1 MRTGKTDWR
10 HQQENFVDH
19 PYLQSTLREM
29 HAVLQSRRLWLT
41 FLAVLAIFIVTGP
54 FGTSETMSFADRL
67 LYWTI
72 VQAGAWMLAIS
83 FSMIANTTL
92 SGHID
97 NMLARMMIGSLT
109 AALPIGL
116 LLTITNQIFYG
127 KETGLIPVL
136 KSSLSSLSLCAIFCL
151 LSYLTTRQ
159 SFEKAAE
166 AETGTNANADREVKG
181 IIPLLERLP
190 PQKRGELL
198 RLSVQDHYTQ
208 IVTTRGQQLVLL
220 RFADALKE
228 LGHTAGLQVHRS
240 HWIADAD
247 FISLRKQTGRLHII
261 TKDGTEIPVSRS
273 YSAAVQAHFATLVPA
288 R

>member
-1 MRTGKTDWR
+1 M
-10 HQQENFVDH
+10 DH

-29 HAVLQSRRLWLT
+29 HAMLQSRRLWLT
-41 FLAVLAIFIVTGP
+41 FLAVLAIFILTGP

-72 VQAGAWMLAIS
+72 VQGGAWIFAIS
-83 FSMIANTTL
+83 FSVIANTIL
-92 SGHID
+92 AGHIG
-97 NMLARMMIGSLT
+97 NMLTHMMIGSLT
-109 AALPIGL
+109 SALPIGL
-116 LLTITNQIFYG
+116 LLTVTNQIFYG
-127 KETGLIPVL
+127 REMALASVL
-136 KSSLSSLSLCAIFCL
+136 KSSLSSLPLCAIFCL
-151 LSYLTTRQ
+151 LSYLTTCR
-159 SFEKAAE
+159 SFEKVAE
-166 AETGTNANADREVKG
+166 AATDINADADLDVDDSV
-181 IIPLLERLP
+181 PLLERLP

-228 LGHTAGLQVHRS
+228 LGHTEGLQVHRS

-247 FISLRKQTGRLHII
+247 VPLLRKRAGRLHVI

-273 YSAAVQAHFATLVPA
+273 YSAAVQARFTAHAPA

>member
-1 MRTGKTDWR
+1 MRTRKTDWR

-29 HAVLQSRRLWLT
+29 HAMLQSRRLWLT
-41 FLAVLAIFIVTGP
+41 FLAVLAIFILTGP

-72 VQAGAWMLAIS
+72 VQGGAWIFAIS
-83 FSMIANTTL
+83 FSVIANTIL
-92 SGHID
+92 AGHIG
-97 NMLARMMIGSLT
+97 NMLTRMMIGSLT
-109 AALPIGL
+109 SALPIGL
-116 LLTITNQIFYG
+116 LLTVTNQIFYG
-127 KETGLIPVL
+127 REMALASVL
-136 KSSLSSLSLCAIFCL
+136 KSSLSSLPLCAIFCL
-151 LSYLTTRQ
+151 LSYLTTCR
-159 SFEKAAE
+159 SFEKVAE
-166 AETGTNANADREVKG
+166 AATDINADADLDVNG
-181 IIPLLERLP
+181 SIPLLERLP

-228 LGHTAGLQVHRS
+228 LGQTAGLQVHRS

-247 FISLRKQTGRLHII
+247 IVSLRKQAGRLHVM
-261 TKDGTEIPVSRS
+261 TRDSTEIPVSRS
-273 YSAAVQAHFATLVPA
+273 YRAAVQARFAALVPA

>member
-1 MRTGKTDWR
+1 MRTRKTDWR

-29 HAVLQSRRLWLT
+29 HAMLQSRRLWLT
-41 FLAVLAIFIVTGP
+41 FLAVLAIFILTGP

-72 VQAGAWMLAIS
+72 VQGGAWMFAIS
-83 FSMIANTTL
+83 FSVIANTIL
-92 SGHID
+92 AGHIG
-97 NMLARMMIGSLT
+97 NMLTRMMIGSLT
-109 AALPIGL
+109 SALPIGL
-116 LLTITNQIFYG
+116 LLTVTNQIFYG
-127 KETGLIPVL
+127 REMALASVL
-136 KSSLSSLSLCAIFCL
+136 KSSLSSLPLCAIFCL
-151 LSYLTTRQ
+151 LSYLTTCR
-159 SFEKAAE
+159 SFEKVAE
-166 AETGTNANADREVKG
+166 AATDINADADLDVKG
-181 IIPLLERLP
+181 SIPLLERLP

-208 IVTTRGQQLVLL
+208 IVTTHGQQLVLL

-228 LGHTAGLQVHRS
+228 LGQTAGLQVHRS

-247 FISLRKQTGRLHII
+247 VISLRKQAGRLYVMAR
-261 TKDGTEIPVSRS
+261 DGSEIPVSRS
-273 YSAAVQAHFATLVPA
+273 YSAAVQARFATHTPT

>member
-19 PYLQSTLREM
+19 QYLQSTLREM

-67 LYWTI
+67 LYWTL
-72 VQAGAWMLAIS
+72 VQAGAWIFAIS
-83 FSMIANTTL
+83 FSILANSIL
-92 SGHID
+92 AGRIG

-116 LLTITNQIFYG
+116 LLTITNRVFSGSEI
-127 KETGLIPVL
+127 GLGTFL
-136 KSSLSSLSLCAIFCL
+136 QSSLSSLPLCAIFCL
-151 LSYLTTRQ
+151 LNYLTTCQ
-159 SFEKAAE
+159 SLESAVNTTTDKDEDTKRE
-166 AETGTNANADREVKG
+166 ARSVS
-181 IIPLLERLP
+181 PLLARLP

-198 RLSVQDHYTQ
+198 RLSVQDHYTE
-208 IVTTRGQQLVLL
+208 IVTTRGRQLVLL

-228 LGHTAGLQVHRS
+228 IGETQGLQVHRS
-240 HWIADAD
+240 HWIADTDVAA
-247 FISLRKQTGRLHII
+247 LRKQTGRLLIM
-261 TKDGTEIPVSRS
+261 TRDGSEIPVSRS
-273 YSAAVQAHFATLVPA
+273 YTAAVQSRFAALAPA

>member
-72 VQAGAWMLAIS
+72 IQAGAWIFAIS
-83 FSMIANTTL
+83 FSIIANSIL
-92 SGHID
+92 AGRIE

-116 LLTITNQIFYG
+116 LLTITNGVFSGREMGFGPFVQ
-127 KETGLIPVL
+127 
-136 KSSLSSLSLCAIFCL
+136 SSLSSLPLCAIFCL
-151 LSYLTTRQ
+151 LSYLTACQ
-159 SFEKAAE
+159 SFE
-166 AETGTNANADREVKG
+166 TTANASKVRDKDIKHAKG
-181 IIPLLERLP
+181 LAPLLERIP

-198 RLSVQDHYTQ
+198 RLSVQDHYTE
-208 IVTTRGQQLVLL
+208 IVTTRGRQLVLL

-228 LGHTAGLQVHRS
+228 IGETQGLQVHRS
-240 HWIADAD
+240 HWIADTDVVA
-247 FISLRKQTGRLHII
+247 LRKQTGRLLLM
-261 TKDGTEIPVSRS
+261 TRDGSEIPVSRS
-273 YSAAVQAHFATLVPA
+273 YAAAVQARFTALAPA

>member
-1 MRTGKTDWR
+1 M
-10 HQQENFVDH
+10 DH

-29 HAVLQSRRLWLT
+29 HAILQSSRLWLT

-54 FGTSETMSFADRL
+54 FGTSETMSFAERL

-72 VQAGAWMLAIS
+72 VQAGAWILAIS
-83 FSMIANTTL
+83 FSIVANRVFADN
-92 SGHID
+92 IR

-116 LLTITNQIFYG
+116 LLTITNRIFSG
-127 KETGLIPVL
+127 TEMGFGPFLQ
-136 KSSLSSLSLCAIFCL
+136 SSLSSLPLCAIFCL
-151 LSYLTTRQ
+151 LSYLTASQ
-159 SFEKAAE
+159 SLATAPI
-166 AETGTNANADREVKG
+166 AIMGTGKNTGCEVKSTA
-181 IIPLLERLP
+181 PLLERLP

-198 RLSVQDHYTQ
+198 RLSVQDHYTE
-208 IVTTRGQQLVLL
+208 IVTTRGRHLVLL
-220 RFADALKE
+220 RFSDALKE
-228 LGHTAGLQVHRS
+228 IGHTEGLQVHRS

-247 FISLRKQTGRLHII
+247 VTLLRKRAGRLHVI

-273 YSAAVQAHFATLVPA
+273 YSAAVQARFTAHAPA